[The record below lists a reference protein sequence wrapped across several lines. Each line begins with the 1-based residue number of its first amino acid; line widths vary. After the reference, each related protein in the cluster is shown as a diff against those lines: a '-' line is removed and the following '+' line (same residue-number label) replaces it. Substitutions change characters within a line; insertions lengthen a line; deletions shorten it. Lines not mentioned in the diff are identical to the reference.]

1 MHLQN
6 YILSIF
12 LLLLCFSSS
21 FSQFNLQAGY
31 KLGFSDF
38 ESLSQGK
45 MVHRFDILGEYKLKN
60 NIFFAVETGRHYYI
74 IKQSNSE
81 VITNSNTTTYHQSS
95 FFEKRIAN
103 SLNLSV
109 GYFFEINRKNAILTR
124 LSVGMS
130 SIPRVRTLEAY
141 SEYRTI
147 QKSDGSL
154 VSSYKEYWWPTNIKE
169 MFEHPYSTVPPM
181 NMPTLSV
188 QYRYMPSNF
197 SLNLV
202 LDYSPYQPFILFASK
217 GISHFFQF
225 GLRIGYNF
233 PKKENSD
240 E

>member
-1 MHLQN
+1 MHVQN

-45 MVHRFDILGEYKLKN
+45 MVHRFDILGEFKLKN
-60 NIFFAVETGRHYYI
+60 NILLAVETGRHYYI
-74 IKQSNSE
+74 IKQSSSE
-81 VITNSNTTTYHQSS
+81 VTINSNTTTYHQSS
-95 FFEKRIAN
+95 FIEKRIAN

-141 SEYRTI
+141 SEYRTV
-147 QKSDGSL
+147 QNSDGSL
-154 VSSYKEYWWPTNIKE
+154 VSYYREDWWNTNIKE
-169 MFEHPYSTVPPM
+169 MFNFPNSTVPPL
-181 NMPTLSV
+181 NKPTLSV
-188 QYRYMPSNF
+188 EYRYMLSDF
-197 SLNLV
+197 FLNAV
-202 LDYSPYQPFILFASK
+202 FDYSPYKPFILYANS
-217 GISHFFQF
+217 GINHFFQF
-225 GLRIGYNF
+225 GFRIGYNF
-233 PKKENSD
+233 SKKEKSD